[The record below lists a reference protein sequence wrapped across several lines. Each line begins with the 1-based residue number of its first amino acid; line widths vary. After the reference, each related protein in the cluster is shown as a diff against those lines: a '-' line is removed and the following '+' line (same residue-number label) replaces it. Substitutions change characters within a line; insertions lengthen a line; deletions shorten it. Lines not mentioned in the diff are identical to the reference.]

1 VLFRSKARTSK
12 SFLAVH
18 MRMEKSRKWAGPT
31 PDTGPLSVQAA
42 AVMLGKMAME
52 NPEVGELIAMTIRQR
67 HGSSS
72 PLPLGLQ
79 VAEPSQTTQHGG
91 SDLAL
96 GGASENLL
104 AVAAS
109 TDGNRRRRGKHSGK
123 AHVSS
128 EQPALQVHAP
138 AGFFGMYDGDQDPN
152 SVCKTHETSPNQDQ
166 NSASKTHEASKSQE
180 LTSNL
185 RMLQYMQLLSKQVS
199 NPAWSAASPQQSCAC
214 LGFSSS
220 PPSQTMRGDMPSG
233 TPQLDSSDVPLV
245 EVVIKGGPFADEIAL
260 MAFLRDHGVCGF
272 EGIGVIR
279 AGVANEWLVQFKK
292 KDAIARCLQ
301 LNGMIVQLPTGKW
314 PLQVTHNLQCPN
326 QRHAVQV
333 PERERQAH
341 TLDLAHL
348 IGIEEPHETDSQD
361 LLSSKRLTD
370 LLKSLS
376 EGDVSA
382 PAESGESD
390 RLMELLKSLSKGGES
405 AQAESGGGAHGN
417 AEVPSAGEK
426 SMKNRCSSD
435 TSSPWSTCVA
445 EAGARGSAEAASA
458 EAAGA
463 YEESARNRCSSDT
476 VIPWS
481 ARVAEEGAH
490 GSAEAAIANEESVEN
505 RCSSEAVSRRQRS
518 KSRSS
523 ATPSGIDEHKN
534 HPALPLTTVVLKMLP
549 KRFGQKDLVTVL
561 NASDFR
567 GAFDFVYLP
576 HDFETRA
583 PKGYAFVNFRDAETA
598 ALFNTS
604 QEGKPL
610 LGRRGGVIQISIAEV
625 QGFHANALAFV
636 SKRQRKNM
644 RQTHCRPM
652 VFLDGSDHGQSLDE
666 EMWATASQDA
676 GLRLQ

>member
-1 VLFRSKARTSK
+1 
-12 SFLAVH
+12 
-18 MRMEKSRKWAGPT
+18 
-31 PDTGPLSVQAA
+31 
-42 AVMLGKMAME
+42 
-52 NPEVGELIAMTIRQR
+52 
-67 HGSSS
+67 
-72 PLPLGLQ
+72 
-79 VAEPSQTTQHGG
+79 
-91 SDLAL
+91 
-96 GGASENLL
+96 
-104 AVAAS
+104 
-109 TDGNRRRRGKHSGK
+109 
-123 AHVSS
+123 
-128 EQPALQVHAP
+128 
-138 AGFFGMYDGDQDPN
+138 
-152 SVCKTHETSPNQDQ
+152 
-166 NSASKTHEASKSQE
+166 
-180 LTSNL
+180 
-185 RMLQYMQLLSKQVS
+185 
-199 NPAWSAASPQQSCAC
+199 

-220 PPSQTMRGDMPSG
+220 LLSQTMQGDMPSG

-314 PLQVTHNLQCPN
+314 PLQVTRNLQRPN

-333 PERERQAH
+333 PKQKRQAH

-348 IGIEEPHETDSQD
+348 IGIEEPHETDSQE

-370 LLKSLS
+370 LLKILS

-382 PAESGESD
+382 PAESGESERRTDFLKSLSNRDESVPAESGESD
-390 RLMELLKSLSKGGES
+390 RLTDLLKSLSKGDES
-405 AQAESGGGAHGN
+405 AKAESGGGALVHAGADAAEGGAHGN
-417 AEVPSAGEK
+417 AEVPSAGG
-426 SMKNRCSSD
+426 SSD
-435 TSSPWSTCVA
+435 TAIPWSTSVA
-445 EAGARGSAEAASA
+445 EEGARGSAEAASA

-490 GSAEAAIANEESVEN
+490 GSAEAAVANEESVEN

-518 KSRSS
+518 KSRSYKRSS
-523 ATPSGIDEHKN
+523 ATPGGIDEHGN